1 MSERHQLSLTSAIMI
16 NLNIMLGVGLFIN
29 TTELAQRAGALG
41 AFSYIIIGVLL
52 LPLILSIVQLLQQYP
67 TGGFYTFGQKA
78 INPFAGFLSAWSY
91 FTGKLSS
98 AILAIHIFVRLIQ
111 PMFPLLAPI
120 NPLILD
126 AVLLC
131 VIIGL
136 NMLNLKIGSSI
147 QTWLMVVKISPIIFL
162 VLTGLFFLQGNH
174 LGTAHQVWSGIPSTI
189 PLVLHAMLG
198 FEAACSLSS
207 KIKNAPVNAPR
218 AVLISYGLIIAIY
231 CLYQFIFYGV
241 LGGTLAAMTNYQH
254 AFPALFQTVVPFTNQ
269 ALLENIAH
277 IAIATSAL
285 SGAFGMIFSNMW
297 NLHIIAENNHTFF
310 SKLFARLNRHHVP
323 TFCVLAEGLICLL
336 YLAITYGDQVSL
348 QQISALG
355 CTLAY
360 TISVLSLLV
369 ICLKQTKGIWLPLF
383 GLVNCAILI
392 SSCVY
397 NLWQTSTISLHA
409 FTGILLFG
417 TVMFWVNK
425 QKHKPNA
432 ALR

>member
-29 TTELAQRAGALG
+29 TTELAQRAGTLG

-126 AVLLC
+126 AIILC

-136 NMLNLKIGSSI
+136 NMLNLKIGSTI
-147 QTWLMVVKISPIIFL
+147 QAWLMVIKISPIIFL

-174 LGTAHQVWSGIPSTI
+174 LSAAHHIWPGIPSTI

-241 LGGTLAAMTNYQH
+241 LGSTLA
-254 AFPALFQTVVPFTNQ
+254 
-269 ALLENIAH
+269 
-277 IAIATSAL
+277 
-285 SGAFGMIFSNMW
+285 G
-297 NLHIIAENNHTFF
+297 
-310 SKLFARLNRHHVP
+310 LNRHHVP

-360 TISVLSLLV
+360 TISVLSLLT
-369 ICLKQTKGIWLPLF
+369 ICLKQTKRIWLPLF

-397 NLWQTSTISLHA
+397 NLWQTSTISLHT

-417 TVMFWVNK
+417 TVMFWTNK
-425 QKHKPNA
+425 KSISLPQ
-432 ALR
+432 L